1 MELNQSVIT
10 NKGRALMAKLLSGR
24 ATATFTKMVLS
35 STVYRLD
42 QLAGLTTIS
51 GVRQTSLVQAKPNNA
66 ATVSV
71 ESAFNNEGLTSG
83 YDINTIGIYATDP
96 DEGEILYAIATAK
109 QNGYMPA
116 DNGVSKSGINISF
129 YTEVGD
135 PSKVS
140 IVVPPEGVA
149 TKMDIQQ
156 VRAEIEDL
164 QGFVGYN
171 DADVYG
177 VEVDMVNKTFKRLAG
192 AVNRTPG
199 TGFDTINAFG
209 GRKRCILTN
218 EGKVVAYYGEPGYT
232 ETGALLQQV
241 QRGADTFPV
250 GTKVQVMVEQP
261 LFYYKVSPIEL
272 EPIEDGKGYHHR
284 KGRYYVSDKPKAGFK
299 IHPAFIVNGA
309 VRDKIYLSAY
319 EGSLYDASTNAY
331 ILSDEQVADFNNDM
345 LSSIAGAKPISGL
358 TQDLTRSNIR
368 KLAQKRG
375 VGWQQAYAATFAA
388 TQLLFLVEYATF
400 NMQSVLG
407 DGAVFKKDDQTSNM
421 AEPTGGTTN
430 LGNKSGNAQT
440 RNNVQVVT
448 YRGEENLYGNIWK
461 FIDGMNVIANGVH
474 AMYIADHDFAE
485 KQSAGAYKD
494 CGFTLAKTNGYVSAF
509 GYSADCDWLFVTT
522 ETKGNTSVPVGDG
535 YWQNYTATDDGGWRV
550 VDAGANW
557 DCGAG
562 AGGFGWFV
570 YYWSGARNRG
580 SSGRLVFV
588 G

>member
-10 NKGRALMAKLLSGR
+10 NKGRTLMAKLLSGR
-24 ATATFTKMVLS
+24 ATATFTKMILS
-35 STVYRLD
+35 STVYQLN

-51 GVRQTSLVQAKPNNA
+51 SVRQTSLVQAKPNNA

-96 DEGEILYAIATAK
+96 DEGEILYAVATAK

-218 EGKVVAYYGEPGYT
+218 EGKVVAYYGEAGYT

-241 QRGADTFPV
+241 QRGADTFAV

-272 EPIEDGKGYHHR
+272 EPIADGKGYHHR

-299 IHPAFIVNGA
+299 IHPAFIVNGS

-319 EGSLYDASTNAY
+319 EGSLYDVSTNAY
-331 ILSDEQVADFNNDM
+331 ILNDEQVADFNNDM

-358 TQDLTRSNIR
+358 TQDLTRGNVR

-375 VGWQQAYAATFAA
+375 AGWQQSYAATFAA
-388 TQLLFLVEYATF
+388 TQLLFLIEYAKF
-400 NMQSVLG
+400 NMQDVLG
-407 DGAVFKKDDQTSNM
+407 KGVTTKKDDNTTNM

-440 RNNVQVVT
+440 RNDVQVVS
-448 YRGEENLYGNIWK
+448 YRGEENPYGNIWK
-461 FIDGMNVIANGVH
+461 FIDGINVTANGINAAYV
-474 AMYIADHDFAE
+474 ADHDFSD
-485 KQSAGAYKD
+485 KQNAGSYKD
-494 CGFTLAKTNGYVSAF
+494 CGFTISKADGYISAF
-509 GYSADCDWLFVTT
+509 GYTTDCDWMFMAT
-522 ETKGNTSVPVGDG
+522 EAKGNSSLPVGD
-535 YWQNYTATDDGGWRV
+535 YIRQKYDATDDGGWCTAL
-550 VDAGANW
+550 AGANW
-557 DCGAG
+557 SVDAG
-562 AGGFGWFV
+562 AGGFYWNVSF
-570 YYWSGARNRG
+570 WSGLFGRA

>member
-10 NKGRALMAKLLSGR
+10 NKGRTLMAKLLSGR

-35 STVYRLD
+35 SNVYQLN

-96 DEGEILYAIATAK
+96 DEGEVLYAVATAK

-135 PSKVS
+135 PSRVS

-199 TGFDTINAFG
+199 AGFDTINAFG

-218 EGKVVAYYGEPGYT
+218 EGKVVAYFGEAGYT

-241 QRGADTFPV
+241 QRGSDTFPV

-272 EPIEDGKGYHHR
+272 EPITDGKGYHHR

-319 EGSLYDASTNAY
+319 EGSLYDASANAY
-331 ILSDEQVADFNNDM
+331 ILNDEQVADFNNDM

-358 TQDLTRSNIR
+358 TQELTRGNVR

-375 VGWQQAYAATFAA
+375 AGWQISYAATISA
-388 TQLLFLVEYATF
+388 TQLLFLIEYAKL
-400 NMQSVLG
+400 NMQDVLG
-407 DGAVFKKDDQTSNM
+407 PGAVDKVDDSASNL
-421 AEPTGGTTN
+421 AEPTGATTT
-430 LGNKSGNAQT
+430 LGNQSGHVTNG
-440 RNNVQVVT
+440 NNIQMIS
-448 YRGEENLYGNIWK
+448 YRGEENLYGNTWK
-461 FIDGMNVIANGVH
+461 FIDGINVMANGIH
-474 AMYIADHDFAE
+474 AAYVADHDFND
-485 KQSAGAYKD
+485 KQSAGSYAD
-494 CGFTLAKTNGYVSAF
+494 IGFTLAKTSGYVSAF
-509 GYSADCDWLFVTT
+509 GYSSAFDWLFLTS
-522 ETKGNTSVPVGDG
+522 ETAGNSSVPVGD
-535 YWQNYTATDDGGWRV
+535 YFYQYYTTTDDGGWRI
-550 VDAGANW
+550 ARASANW
-557 DCGAG
+557 INGG
-562 AGGFGWFV
+562 RAGGYIWATDAA
-570 YYWSGARNRG
+570 SNSRG
-580 SSGRLVFV
+580 RDVSGRLVFN

>member
-10 NKGRALMAKLLSGR
+10 NKGRTLMAKLLSGR

-35 STVYRLD
+35 SNVYQLN

-96 DEGEILYAIATAK
+96 DEGEVLYAVATAK

-156 VRAEIEDL
+156 VRSEIEDL

-218 EGKVVAYYGEPGYT
+218 EGKVVAYFGETGYT

-272 EPIEDGKGYHHR
+272 EPIADGKGYHHR

-309 VRDKIYLSAY
+309 VKDKIYLSAY
-319 EGSLYDASTNAY
+319 EGSLYDVSTNAY
-331 ILSDEQVADFNNDM
+331 ILNDEQVADFNNDM

-358 TQDLTRSNIR
+358 TQNLTRGNVR

-375 VGWQQAYAATFAA
+375 AGWQQSYAATYAA

-407 DGAVFKKDDQTSNM
+407 DGAVSKKDDGTTNM

-440 RNNVQVVT
+440 RNNIQVVS
-448 YRGEENLYGNIWK
+448 YRGEENPYGNIWK
-461 FIDGMNVIANGVH
+461 FVDGTNVIANGVH

-485 KQSAGAYKD
+485 KQSTGAYKD

-509 GYSADCDWLFVTT
+509 GYSADCDWLFVTS
-522 ETKGNTSVPVGDG
+522 ETTGNSSVPVGD
-535 YWQNYTATDDGGWRV
+535 YFWQNYTTTDDGGWRAV
-550 VDAGANW
+550 RAGARW
-557 DCGAG
+557 DYGAG
-562 AGGFGWFV
+562 AGGFSWSV
-570 YYWSGARNRG
+570 SVWSGYRDRG
-580 SSGRLVFV
+580 SSGRLVYAA
-588 G
+588 

>member
-10 NKGRALMAKLLSGR
+10 NKGRTLMAKLLSGR

-35 STVYRLD
+35 SNVYQLN

-96 DEGEILYAIATAK
+96 DEGEVLYAVATAK

-199 TGFDTINAFG
+199 AGFDTINAFG

-218 EGKVVAYYGEPGYT
+218 EGKVVAYFGEAGYT

-241 QRGADTFPV
+241 QRGADMFPV

-272 EPIEDGKGYHHR
+272 EPIADGKGYHHR

-309 VRDKIYLSAY
+309 VRDKIYFSAY
-319 EGSLYDASTNAY
+319 EGSLYDVSANAY
-331 ILSDEQVADFNNDM
+331 ILNDEQVADFNNDM

-358 TQDLTRSNIR
+358 TQDLTRANVR

-375 VGWQQAYAATFAA
+375 TGWQQAYAATFAA

-400 NMQSVLG
+400 NMQNVLG
-407 DGAVFKKDDQTSNM
+407 NGVTTKKDDATTNM
-421 AEPTGGTTN
+421 AEITGATTN
-430 LGNKSGNAQT
+430 LGNKSGNSNTLNGYQS
-440 RNNVQVVT
+440 VT
-448 YRGEENLYGNIWK
+448 YRGEENIYGNIWK
-461 FIDGMNVIANGVH
+461 FVDGINVMANGIN
-474 AMYIADHDFAE
+474 AMYLADHDFAE
-485 KQSAGAYKD
+485 KQSAGSYKD
-494 CGFTLAKTNGYVSAF
+494 CGFTISKAGGYISAF
-509 GYSADCDWLFVTT
+509 GYTADCDWMFMAT
-522 ETKGNTSVPVGDG
+522 EAKGNSSVPVGD
-535 YWQNYTATDDGGWRV
+535 YIWQNYTATDDGGWRTV
-550 VDAGANW
+550 LAGSNW
-557 DCGAG
+557 GNGAS
-562 AGGFGWFV
+562 AGGFNWNVGG
-570 YYWSGARNRG
+570 WSGDRVRS

>member
-10 NKGRALMAKLLSGR
+10 NKGRTLMAKLLSGR
-24 ATATFTKMVLS
+24 ATATFTKISIS
-35 STVYRLD
+35 STVYASGD
-42 QLAGLTTIS
+42 LAALTVLTN
-51 GVRQTSLVQAKPNNA
+51 VKQTATCQAKPNNG

-71 ESAFNNEGLTSG
+71 EAAFNNTGLAAG
-83 YDINTIGIYATDP
+83 YDVNTIGVYATDP
-96 DEGEILYAIATAK
+96 DEGEILYAVATAK

-116 DNGVSKSGINISF
+116 DTGVSKTGLTIAF
-129 YTEVGD
+129 YTEVGNASQVNLTVE
-135 PSKVS
+135 P
-140 IVVPPEGVA
+140 GAVA
-149 TKMDIQQ
+149 TKLDVKNLQ
-156 VRAEIEDL
+156 ANIEDL

-218 EGKVVAYYGEPGYT
+218 EGKVVAYYGETGYT

-241 QRGADTFPV
+241 QRGTDTFPV

-261 LFYYKVSPIEL
+261 LFYYKVSPIEI
-272 EPIEDGKGYHHR
+272 EPITDGKGYHHR

-319 EGSLYDASTNAY
+319 EGSLYDVSANAY
-331 ILSDEQVADFNNDM
+331 ILNDEQVADFNNDM
-345 LSSIAGAKPISGL
+345 LSSIAGAKPISGS
-358 TQDLTRSNIR
+358 TQNLSRSNIR

-375 VGWQQAYAATFAA
+375 AGWQQAYAATFAA

-400 NMQSVLG
+400 NMQGVLG
-407 DGAVFKKDDQTSNM
+407 LGATSKTDDQTSNM

-440 RNNVQVVT
+440 RNDIQVVS

-461 FIDGMNVIANGVH
+461 FIDGVNVMANGIN
-474 AMYIADHDFAE
+474 AMYLADHDFAD
-485 KQSAGAYKD
+485 KQNAGSYKD
-494 CGFTLAKTNGYVSAF
+494 CGFTISKENGYISAF
-509 GYSADCDWLFVTT
+509 GYASDCDWMFMAT
-522 ETKGNTSVPVGDG
+522 EAKGNSSVPVGD
-535 YWQNYTATDDGGWRV
+535 YVWQKYDATDDGGWRAV
-550 VDAGANW
+550 RAGASW
-557 DCGAG
+557 GTGAI
-562 AGGFGWFV
+562 AGGFCWIV
-570 YYWSGARNRG
+570 YDGSGLQNRD
-580 SSGRLVFV
+580 SSGRLVYV

>member
-10 NKGRALMAKLLSGR
+10 NKGRTLMAKLLSGR
-24 ATATFTKMVLS
+24 ATATFTKISIS
-35 STVYRLD
+35 STVYA
-42 QLAGLTTIS
+42 QGNLAGLTVLTN
-51 GVRQTSLVQAKPNNA
+51 VKQTAACQAKPNNG

-71 ESAFNNEGLTSG
+71 EAAFNNTGLTSG
-83 YDINTIGIYATDP
+83 YDVNTIGVYATDP
-96 DEGEILYAIATAK
+96 DEGEILYAVATAK

-116 DNGVSKSGINISF
+116 DTGVSKTGLTIAF
-129 YTEVGD
+129 YTEVGNASQVNLTVE
-135 PSKVS
+135 P
-140 IVVPPEGVA
+140 GAVA
-149 TKMDIQQ
+149 TKLDVKNLQ
-156 VRAEIEDL
+156 ANIEDL

-199 TGFDTINAFG
+199 AGFDAINAFG
-209 GRKRCILTN
+209 GRKRCIITN
-218 EGKVVAYYGEPGYT
+218 EGKVVAYYGEAGYT

-272 EPIEDGKGYHHR
+272 EPIADGKGYHHR

-319 EGSLYDASTNAY
+319 EGSLYDTSANAY
-331 ILSDEQVADFNNDM
+331 ILNDEQVADFNNDV

-358 TQDLTRSNIR
+358 TQDLTRANVR

-375 VGWQQAYAATFAA
+375 AGWQQAYAATFAA

-407 DGAVFKKDDQTSNM
+407 PGATGKTDDQTSNM

-440 RNNVQVVT
+440 LNNVQVVS
-448 YRGEENLYGNIWK
+448 YRGEENIYGNIWK
-461 FIDGMNVIANGVH
+461 FVDGLNVMANGIH
-474 AMYIADHDFAE
+474 AAYVADHDFSD
-485 KQSAGAYKD
+485 KQSAGSYAD
-494 CGFTLAKTNGYVSAF
+494 IGFTLARTSGYVSAF
-509 GYSADCDWLFVTT
+509 GYNPAFDWLFLTS
-522 ETKGNTSVPVGDG
+522 ETAGNSSVPVGDY
-535 YWQNYTATDDGGWRV
+535 YWQNYTATDDGGWRTV
-550 VDAGANW
+550 RFGAFW
-557 DCGAG
+557 SDGSG
-562 AGGFGWFV
+562 AGGFDWYV
-570 YYWSGARNRG
+570 KDPSVHRG
-580 SSGRLVFV
+580 RTLSGRLVFV

>member
-10 NKGRALMAKLLSGR
+10 NKGRTLMAKLLSGR

-35 STVYRLD
+35 STVYQLN

-96 DEGEILYAIATAK
+96 DEGEVLYAVATAK

-218 EGKVVAYYGEPGYT
+218 EGKVVAYYGETGYT

-241 QRGADTFPV
+241 QRGSDTFPV

-272 EPIEDGKGYHHR
+272 EPITDGKGYHHR

-319 EGSLYDASTNAY
+319 EGSLYDVSTNAY
-331 ILSDEQVADFNNDM
+331 ILNDEQVADFNNDM

-358 TQDLTRSNIR
+358 TQDAHRANMR

-375 VGWQQAYAATFAA
+375 TGWQQAYAATFAA

-400 NMQSVLG
+400 NMQNVLG
-407 DGAVFKKDDQTSNM
+407 NGVTTKKDDATTNM
-421 AEPTGGTTN
+421 AEITGATTN
-430 LGNKSGNAQT
+430 LGNKSGNSNTLNGYQS
-440 RNNVQVVT
+440 VT
-448 YRGEENLYGNIWK
+448 YRGEENIYGNIWK
-461 FIDGMNVIANGVH
+461 FVDGINVMANGIN
-474 AMYIADHDFAE
+474 AMYLADHDFAE
-485 KQSAGAYKD
+485 KQSAGSYKD
-494 CGFTLAKTNGYVSAF
+494 CGFTISKADGYISAF
-509 GYSADCDWLFVTT
+509 GYTADCDWMFMAT
-522 ETKGNTSVPVGDG
+522 EAKGNSSVPVGD
-535 YWQNYTATDDGGWRV
+535 YIWQNYTATDDGGWRAV
-550 VDAGANW
+550 RAGASW
-557 DCGAG
+557 GYGAS
-562 AGGFGWFV
+562 AGGFCWVV
-570 YYWSGARNRG
+570 YDGSGLRNRD

>member
-10 NKGRALMAKLLSGR
+10 NKGRTLMAKLLSGR

-35 STVYRLD
+35 STVYQLN

-96 DEGEILYAIATAK
+96 DEGEVLYAVATAK

-177 VEVDMVNKTFKRLAG
+177 VEVDMINKTFKRLAG

-218 EGKVVAYYGEPGYT
+218 EGKVVAYYGETGYT

-272 EPIEDGKGYHHR
+272 EPIADGKGYHHR

-319 EGSLYDASTNAY
+319 EGSLYDVSANAY
-331 ILSDEQVADFNNDM
+331 ILNDEQVADFNNDM

-358 TQDLTRSNIR
+358 TQDLTRGNVR

-375 VGWQQAYAATFAA
+375 TGWQQAYAATFAA
-388 TQLLFLVEYATF
+388 TQLLFLVEYAKF
-400 NMQSVLG
+400 NMQDVLG
-407 DGAVFKKDDQTSNM
+407 PGATGKTDDSTSNL
-421 AEPTGGTTN
+421 AEPTGATTT
-430 LGNKSGNAQT
+430 LGNQSGH
-440 RNNVQVVT
+440 VT
-448 YRGEENLYGNIWK
+448 NGSNIQIVSYRGEENLYGNIWK
-461 FIDGMNVIANGVH
+461 FIDGINVMANGIH
-474 AMYIADHDFAE
+474 AAYVADHDFND
-485 KQSAGAYKD
+485 KQSTGSYTD
-494 CGFTLAKTNGYVSAF
+494 VGFTLAKTSGYVSAF
-509 GYSADCDWLFVTT
+509 GYSQEFDWLFLTSETT
-522 ETKGNTSVPVGDG
+522 GNSSVPVGD
-535 YWQNYTATDDGGWRV
+535 YFWQNYTATDDGGWRTV
-550 VDAGANW
+550 RLGAHWNY
-557 DCGAG
+557 GSS
-562 AGGFGWFV
+562 AGGFHWFV
-570 YYWSGARNRG
+570 RSPSVYRG
-580 SSGRLVFV
+580 RTLSGRLVYAA
-588 G
+588 

>member
-10 NKGRALMAKLLSGR
+10 NKGRTLMAKLLSGR
-24 ATATFTKMVLS
+24 ATATFTKISIS
-35 STVYRLD
+35 STVYA
-42 QLAGLTTIS
+42 QGNLAGLTVLTN
-51 GVRQTSLVQAKPNNA
+51 VKQTATCQAKPNNG

-71 ESAFNNEGLTSG
+71 EAAFNNTGLTAG
-83 YDINTIGIYATDP
+83 YDVNTIGVYATDP
-96 DEGEILYAIATAK
+96 DEGEILYAVATAK

-116 DNGVSKSGINISF
+116 DTGVSKTGLTIAF
-129 YTEVGD
+129 YTEVGNASQVNLTVE
-135 PSKVS
+135 P
-140 IVVPPEGVA
+140 GAVA
-149 TKMDIQQ
+149 TKLDVKNLQ
-156 VRAEIEDL
+156 ANIEDL

-218 EGKVVAYYGEPGYT
+218 EGKVVAYYGEAGYT

-241 QRGADTFPV
+241 QRGADTFAV

-272 EPIEDGKGYHHR
+272 EPIADGKGYHHR

-319 EGSLYDASTNAY
+319 EGSLYDVSANAY
-331 ILSDEQVADFNNDM
+331 ILNDEQVADFNNDM

-358 TQDLTRSNIR
+358 TQDLTRANVR

-375 VGWQQAYAATFAA
+375 AGWQQAYAATFAA

-407 DGAVFKKDDQTSNM
+407 PGATGKTDDQTSNM
-421 AEPTGGTTN
+421 AEPTGGTAN

-440 RNNVQVVT
+440 LNNVQVVS
-448 YRGEENLYGNIWK
+448 YRGEENIYGNIWK
-461 FIDGMNVIANGVH
+461 FVDGTNIIANGVH

-485 KQSAGAYKD
+485 KQNAGAYKD
-494 CGFTLAKTNGYVSAF
+494 CGFTLAKTSGYVSAF
-509 GYSADCDWLFVTT
+509 GYSQDFDWLFLTSETT
-522 ETKGNTSVPVGDG
+522 GNSSVPVGD
-535 YWQNYTATDDGGWRV
+535 YFWQNYTATDNGGWRV
-550 VDAGANW
+550 VRAGTYWNS
-557 DCGAG
+557 DAG
-562 AGGFGWFV
+562 AGGFAWIVSNWWG
-570 YYWSGARNRG
+570 NRYRD
-580 SSGRLVFV
+580 SSGRLVYV